1 MHRELKLRK
10 AGKSVGVV
18 LPKDVLTGL
27 SAREGDSVSLTKAAD
42 GALCVSPTKPEVAR
56 QLAVAQDGMHRYRST
71 LRELAKGKS
80 PSRSCVRP

>member
-18 LPKDVLTGL
+18 LPKEVP
-27 SAREGDSVSLTKAAD
+27 ARLNARAGDSVSLTDAAD
-42 GALCVSPTKPEVAR
+42 GTLRVSLTKPEVAR